1 MNFEVEPAAV
11 FPNDRANRPR
21 LVSDDERRA
30 VELLRREMDEY
41 YDMIKAFQQ
50 LEPDQVLLQISGI
63 SARLV
68 EMRATLM
75 RSGSQRANK
84 FRTAEV
90 DPLLENLRLQA
101 QLHSR
106 LIAVRD
112 LDFRLSGGQ
121 T

>member
-1 MNFEVEPAAV
+1 MKYSVEPSAAPSSFGPV
-11 FPNDRANRPR
+11 
-21 LVSDDERRA
+21 LVREDERSA
-30 VELLRREMDEY
+30 VAALRRELDEY
-41 YDMIKAFQQ
+41 YEMVKSFHHT
-50 LEPDQVLLQISGI
+50 EPDQVLLQISGI

-68 EMRATLM
+68 EMRAVLQ
-75 RSGSQRANK
+75 RSGSQRGNR
-84 FRTAEV
+84 FRTTEI

-101 QLHSR
+101 TLHSR